1 MPINHDPVTEQE
13 LAAKAIAPRVT
24 ADALGQEIA
33 SEHYF
38 TTAAQGVIGAAERNE
53 RDEATTKLHE
63 SPLSLLTLCVLVL
76 RNGYTMVGHSACASA
91 ANFDAHVGKRLARA
105 DAVRQ
110 LWPLLGYQLR
120 DRLAHADEVSDAAAW
135 LRCAAETCEN
145 NAPIHDAQG
154 NAEQAQLSRAN
165 AASYRAAIARL
176 VP

>member
-24 ADALGQEIA
+24 EADLEATIA
-33 SEHYF
+33 SAFYF
-38 TTAAQGVIGAAERNE
+38 TAAHGVIGAVERNE
-53 RDEATTKLHE
+53 RDEATAKLHE

-76 RNGYTMVGHSACASA
+76 RNGYTIVGHSACASA
-91 ANFDAHVGKRLARA
+91 ANFDAGVGQRVARA

-120 DRLAHADEVSDAAAW
+120 DRLANADDMGAAVAS
-135 LRCAAETCEN
+135 LMIAAETCEN
-145 NAPIHDAQG
+145 NAPIHDADGNREQG
-154 NAEQAQLSRAN
+154 ALSRGN